1 MLARSKLNIIETLIS
16 QVLMDSNISH
26 KKNTPQSSM
35 KKRNKYR
42 KTKDDIWMKK
52 SWTSDAEKDEL
63 NEESEN
69 KQNQWNYSEIMKTHR
84 DNLT

>member
-16 QVLMDSNISH
+16 KVLMDSNISY
-26 KKNTPQSSM
+26 KKMHHNHQWRREIQ
-35 KKRNKYR
+35 KNA
-42 KTKDDIWMKK
+42 IWMKK